1 METFSCSQAARALG
15 VSRNTLL
22 RWFREGRI
30 SGVSRDRR
38 GWRSFSETDLDRIR
52 RELGAPAI
60 HDPGPAESQRWA
72 RVRAW
77 LQQVPLFRGLP
88 EAVLGELAQ
97 GARFQGYLAGQRL
110 FSPGDRSTGLPVLVK
125 GRVRLFRITEGGREQ
140 TMAVVTPYQA
150 FGETAVFRP
159 GGQHLS
165 HANCLE
171 GSTVLFVPAVRLRE
185 LMQLHPELAFRF
197 LASFSQR
204 LEALEARIEEMAL
217 LSLEQRLARHLLS
230 LAGSGWAPG
239 ESVEVE
245 LTMSTG
251 ELASLLGGARESL
264 SRAMMRFRREG
275 LIQGQGRHL
284 LLLDPDALARL

>member
-1 METFSCSQAARALG
+1 MEPYSCSQAARALG

-22 RWFREGRI
+22 RWFREGRV
-30 SGVSRDRR
+30 SGVGRDRR
-38 GWRSFSETDLDRIR
+38 GWRAFSEADLDRIR
-52 RELGAPAI
+52 RELGDPAL

-77 LQQVPLFRGLP
+77 LHQVPLFRGLP

-125 GRVRLFRITEGGREQ
+125 GRVRLYRITEGGREQ

-150 FGETAVFRP
+150 FGETGVFLP
-159 GGQHLS
+159 GAQYLS
-165 HANCLE
+165 HASCLE
-171 GSTVLFVPAVRLRE
+171 GSTVLSVPAARLRE
-185 LMQLHPELAFRF
+185 LMQVHPELAFRF
-197 LASFSQR
+197 LACFSQR
-204 LEALEARIEEMAL
+204 LEALEGRIEEMAL
-217 LSLEQRLARHLLS
+217 LSLEQRLARHLLG
-230 LAGSGWAPG
+230 LVGGRPGSGGA
-239 ESVEVE
+239 VEVE

-264 SRAMMRFRREG
+264 SRAMMRLRREG
-275 LIQGQGRHL
+275 LVEGQGRRL
-284 LLLDPDALARL
+284 VLLDPEALARL